1 MRRTRADEAGAGE
14 GSDMA
19 EYSLRQGDP
28 GPERDSGEGA
38 LGVHSS
44 MYEHCA
50 NVYEFICTCD
60 RHKQVKRKLSKISN
74 CKIFPVIH

>member
-1 MRRTRADEAGAGE
+1 
-14 GSDMA
+14 
-19 EYSLRQGDP
+19 
-28 GPERDSGEGA
+28 